1 MSAAQ
6 GEIDK
11 LVSDS
16 NQPSNDDLTNNT
28 LPDLEI
34 VSRTFVPTIRHVLV
48 KARLRWSKFIKE
60 IWRKCYTFP
69 TDIENWR
76 NIFASSH
83 RILRAASLGGRKHK
97 FQNEKLINER
107 IARWENVDRGNLWNK
122 ATLSKAAKKARK
134 TSSQNENKIL
144 ERAYLE

>member
-16 NQPSNDDLTNNT
+16 NQPSKDYLTNNT

-34 VSRTFVPTIRHVLV
+34 VSRTFVPTIKHVLV
-48 KARLRWSKFIKE
+48 KARLRWSKFITE
-60 IWRKCYTFP
+60 IWRKCYTNP

-76 NIFASSH
+76 NIFASSKC
-83 RILRAASLGGRKHK
+83 ILRAASLGGRKHK
-97 FQNEKLINER
+97 FQNENLSMSALLDGKMLTEGICGTKLFCP
-107 IARWENVDRGNLWNK
+107 K
-122 ATLSKAAKKARK
+122 QPKSKKNIESKWK
-134 TSSQNENKIL
+134 
-144 ERAYLE
+144 

>member
-6 GEIDK
+6 GDIDK

-16 NQPSNDDLTNNT
+16 NQPSKDDLTNNT

-48 KARLRWSKFIKE
+48 KARLRWSKFITE
-60 IWRKCYTFP
+60 IWRKCYTNP

-76 NIFASSH
+76 NIFASSKC
-83 RILRAASLGGRKHK
+83 ILRAASLGGRKHK

-122 ATLSKAAKKARK
+122 ATLSKAAKNARK

-144 ERAYLE
+144 ERAHLE